1 MKAGVSRLRR
11 PTIELFRRQCRLS
24 TRQLRRKRR
33 ERRQWAKAR
42 RVRSKRPKA
51 YGALTVNV
59 PRHLRYHGVDA
70 TRQIFDDFVRDV
82 RIGLAMGRSVK
93 LDFSKTERLFPCGL
107 LLFLGHLDC
116 WLATHRAQLSCT
128 YPENDVVEQM
138 LQSAKVLSQLGLPS
152 RKTVVDHD
160 VIKWH
165 QFEGHNAD
173 ATPIE
178 PFLEEVRDATGEEW
192 QLGLGS
198 CIVEAL
204 TNVKK
209 HAYLDKAASNWW
221 MFATVN
227 LESNQIFV
235 AMHDRGDSIPA
246 TLLAKP
252 GLVDQVTMRRLRRG
266 GDCELISA
274 AVGGRTRTRL
284 YYRGRGLPE
293 MVEFTQRHEANA
305 LAIYSRRGYFIM
317 GGGGR
322 LKATGTLDHSVDGT
336 LLIWTLNYG
345 VKS

>member
-1 MKAGVSRLRR
+1 MKKPTSELFKRQHRISQWRLRK
-11 PTIELFRRQCRLS
+11 LH
-24 TRQLRRKRR
+24 RKRR
-33 ERRQWAKAR
+33 HGL
-42 RVRSKRPKA
+42 RVRRLRGGRPQSF
-51 YGALTVNV
+51 GAVSIAV
-59 PRHLRYHGVDA
+59 PRHLRYHGSA
-70 TRQIFDDFVRDV
+70 LTRQIFDSFVRDV
-82 RIGLAMGRSVK
+82 AAGLAMGRSVR

-116 WLATHRAQLSCT
+116 WVGSHRAMLSCT

-138 LQSAKVLSQLGLPS
+138 LQSAKVFSQLGLSP
-152 RKTVVDHD
+152 RKVVVDHD
-160 VIKWH
+160 VVKWH

-178 PFLEEVRDATGEEW
+178 PFLEEVRDATGAEW

-209 HAYLDKAASNWW
+209 HAYLDKAASHWW

-227 LESNQIFV
+227 LESKQIFV

-252 GLVDQVTMRRLRRG
+252 GLIDQVTFRKIRRG

-274 AVGGRTRTRL
+274 AAGGRTRTRL
-284 YYRGRGLPE
+284 YYRGKGLPE
-293 MVEFTQRHEANA
+293 MVEFTERHRANA
-305 LAIYSRRGYFIM
+305 LAIYSRRGYFVM
-317 GGGGR
+317 GDAGKSTAIGS
-322 LKATGTLDHSVDGT
+322 LSAPVDGT
-336 LLIWTLNYG
+336 LVIWTLNYG

>member
-1 MKAGVSRLRR
+1 MKK
-11 PTIELFRRQCRLS
+11 PTIQLFIRQRRTSAQRL
-24 TRQLRRKRR
+24 KKIHK
-33 ERRQWAKAR
+33 ERRRSIRSR
-42 RVRSKRPKA
+42 RVRNKRPQS
-51 YGALTVNV
+51 YGAVTVAV
-59 PRHLRYHGVDA
+59 PAHLRYHGSSV
-70 TRQIFDDFVRDV
+70 TRQVFDKFVRDV
-82 RIGLAMGRSVK
+82 SIGLAMGRAVR

-116 WLATHRAQLSCT
+116 WVGKHRAQMSCT

-138 LQSAKVLSQLGLPS
+138 LQSAKVFAQLGLSP
-152 RKTVVDHD
+152 RKVVADHD
-160 VIKWH
+160 VVKWH

-178 PFLEEVRDATGEEW
+178 PFLEEVREATGEEW

-209 HAYLDKAASNWW
+209 HAYLDKAASHWW

-227 LESNQIFV
+227 LEAKKIFV

-252 GLVDQVTMRRLRRG
+252 GLIDQVTLRKIRRG

-274 AVGGRTRTRL
+274 AAGGRTRTRL

-293 MVEFTQRHEANA
+293 MVEFTERHKGNA
-305 LAIYSRRGYFIM
+305 LAIYSRRGYFVM
-317 GGGGR
+317 GDGGS
-322 LKATGTLDHSVDGT
+322 LKATGTLNDPVDGT

>member
-1 MKAGVSRLRR
+1 MSVVV
-11 PTIELFRRQCRLS
+11 PTD
-24 TRQLRRKRR
+24 
-33 ERRQWAKAR
+33 
-42 RVRSKRPKA
+42 
-51 YGALTVNV
+51 
-59 PRHLRYHGVDA
+59 LRYHGSGR
-70 TRQIFDDFVRDV
+70 TRQIFDDFIRTVTV
-82 RIGLAMGRSVK
+82 GLALGRSVK

-116 WLATHRAQLSCT
+116 WVELHRAKLSCT

-138 LQSAKVLSQLGLPS
+138 LQSAKVFSQLGLPP
-152 RKTVVDHD
+152 RKAVAAHD

-178 PFLEEVRDATGEEW
+178 PFLEEVRTATGADW

-198 CIVEAL
+198 CIAEAL
-204 TNVKK
+204 TNVRK
-209 HAYLDKAASNWW
+209 HAYQDKAASHWW

-227 LESNQIFV
+227 MESKRIFV

-252 GLVDQVTMRRLRRG
+252 EWIDQVTFRRLRRG

-274 AVGGRTRTRL
+274 AAGGRTRTRL
-284 YYRGRGLPE
+284 YYRGKGLPE
-293 MVEFTQRHEANA
+293 MVEFTERHRANA
-305 LAIYSRRGYFIM
+305 LAIYSRRGYFVM
-317 GGGGR
+317 GDGGSST
-322 LKATGTLDHSVDGT
+322 ATGTLNNPVDGT